1 MVNGCSSSCDG
12 ESDYKS
18 GVTPKRDKTTKK
30 KAEQWL

>member
-1 MVNGCSSSCDG
+1 MVNGCSSSSDG

-18 GVTPKRDKTTKK
+18 GVRPKRDKTAKK